1 MSVQRIASR
10 YAKSLIDLAVEQ
22 QKLERVTEDVR
33 SFKELVKNRDF
44 YLLLKSPVIPASK
57 KTTIVDLLL
66 KDKYDALTMAFLR
79 ILITKG
85 REEYLPEIA
94 GEFIELYKKFKSIST
109 VRLTT
114 ASPMGEAAVEEIRQ
128 VLVSSSLT
136 KDNIDLQLAVDPDII
151 GGFVLAFDDKI
162 YDASIAEKLEKLR
175 RGFVENAYIS
185 QIRAR

>member
-10 YAKSLIDLAVEQ
+10 YAKSLVDLAVEQ

-33 SFKELVKNRDF
+33 SFKELVENRDF
-44 YLLLKSPVIPASK
+44 YLLLKSPVVPASK

-79 ILITKG
+79 ILIAKG
-85 REEYLPEIA
+85 REAYLPEIA
-94 GEFIELYKKFKSIST
+94 VEFIELYKKYNRIST
-109 VRLTT
+109 VKLTT
-114 ASPMGEAAVEEIRQ
+114 ASPVGASVVDEIRQ

-136 KDNIDLQLAVDPDII
+136 KDNIDLELAVDPDII